1 MCLCQQACVCVVF
14 GIQGSW
20 RTSDLRYADLTCWF
34 AVCAVQGFYGV
45 YSNVFSMLAEQ
56 ELAAW
61 QQTEAAGAPDAT
73 PPKFAPFGT
82 SDSPS
87 ADVFAF
93 YSNWGSFVTC
103 KEFAWADKY
112 NPAAAPNRQVWIIG
126 EQLPAAAAAA
136 GPGQGQSPTLSQFCL
151 AGASLRDNLGSK
163 QYAHDP

>member
-1 MCLCQQACVCVVF
+1 M
-14 GIQGSW
+14 
-20 RTSDLRYADLTCWF
+20 
-34 AVCAVQGFYGV
+34 

-61 QQTEAAGAPDAT
+61 QQTDAAGAPDAT

-93 YSNWGSFVTC
+93 YSNWSSFVTC

-112 NPAAAPNRQVWIIG
+112 NPAAAPNRQVRL
-126 EQLPAAAAAA
+126 ESSKHAVHRSAAALE
-136 GPGQGQSPTLSQFCL
+136 GFLQS
-151 AGASLRDNLGSK
+151 
-163 QYAHDP
+163 